1 MEAKNVRRIIL
12 AGIISNVMAIT
23 AVATEATAADI
34 GTRGHIVKSRPQ
46 TRAVT
51 PNNAGPQRSCSWVG
65 PGGRAIYLCR

>member
-1 MEAKNVRRIIL
+1 MRRIIL

-23 AVATEATAADI
+23 AGATEATAPDM
-34 GTRGHIVKSRPQ
+34 GTRGHIVKSLPR

-51 PNNAGPQRSCSWVG
+51 PNNAGPQRKCSWVG